1 MFEILTSHNRA
12 DAELRSSGR
21 ADPSVPIPKFLFN
34 FGMNVEGS
42 LAESFDGSQDVVGGF
57 GPAEWLGIGVA
68 GSDIAVDGGFEL
80 SRRAMGAAL
89 DLLFGQQREEAL
101 DLVDP

>member
-1 MFEILTSHNRA
+1 
-12 DAELRSSGR
+12 
-21 ADPSVPIPKFLFN
+21 
-34 FGMNVEGS
+34 MNVEGS

-57 GPAEWLGIGVA
+57 GPSEGFRVGVA
-68 GSDIAVDGGFEL
+68 GVDVALDGGFEL

-89 DLLFGQQREEAL
+89 DPLLGQQREEAL